1 MKNILYTIL
10 LIASIGTTIIGCD
23 GTDAVNTTQSDVDIQ
38 STDDNKFK
46 TILKLAAEQG
56 NGLAQFNLGLMYY
69 QGKGTIQDYKEAFK
83 WFQKSAE
90 EGSSLGQRSLGKM
103 YIEGNGI
110 AKNYKKGIKWYKK
123 SAEQGNSMS
132 QGLLGMIYLAG
143 DKVDQDLVLAHM
155 YFNIATVKGN
165 ENFSEHRYFISK
177 LMTSLQIEKAQKLAR
192 EWINSH
198 Q

>member
-1 MKNILYTIL
+1 MNSYAIDECHKI
-10 LIASIGTTIIGCD
+10 
-23 GTDAVNTTQSDVDIQ
+23 TDFNQCISKCRSEAEKGDA
-38 STDDNKFK
+38 K
-46 TILKLAAEQG
+46 AAW
-56 NGLAQFNLGLMYY
+56 LMGFCYET
-69 QGKGTIQDYKEAFK
+69 GKGTIQDYKEAFK